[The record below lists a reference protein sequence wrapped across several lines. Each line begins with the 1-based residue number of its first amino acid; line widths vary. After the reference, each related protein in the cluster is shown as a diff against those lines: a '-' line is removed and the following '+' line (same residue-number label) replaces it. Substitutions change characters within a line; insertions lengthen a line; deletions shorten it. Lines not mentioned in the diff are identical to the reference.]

1 MSQRQDSSSVIK
13 FEALAIGL
21 QRLSALLSTTLDN
34 DGRQADSL
42 KIGTYV
48 PYRVDS
54 ETCKVFVMYHKYL
67 LIQRLIKEMGIM
79 AEKEK
84 DI

>member
-1 MSQRQDSSSVIK
+1 MSQRQASSSVIR

-21 QRLSALLSTTLDN
+21 QRLSALLSKTLEN

-54 ETCKVFVMYHKYL
+54 ETCKVFVLCYRCV
-67 LIQRLIKEMGIM
+67 LIEEMEKM
-79 AEKEK
+79 VEKEK